1 MATAWM
7 VNDDLAI
14 NRVNPYTWSGTYGV
28 NKDGFPKNLYMDGSY
43 TTQID
48 ASPME
53 TSGRPDLDNEM
64 NFDFAGGMYVKA
76 SESKPAPFRPFP
88 ARKFEY
94 PDGTVTWHRPY
105 LPWSWEGAKK
115 GSQEGRGPVTSVI
128 TFFRDNTFLIALTL
142 LVLVFYIGPRMRKG
156 R

>member
-1 MATAWM
+1 M

-14 NRVNPYTWSGTYGV
+14 NRVNPYTWSGSYGV

-43 TTQID
+43 TTQMD
-48 ASPME
+48 ESPME
-53 TSGRPDLDNEM
+53 TSGRPELDNEM
-64 NFDFAGGMYVKA
+64 NFNFAGGMYVKA
-76 SESKPAPFRPFP
+76 IESKPAPFRPFP

-94 PDGTVTWHRPY
+94 PDGTMTWRRPY
-105 LPWSWEGAKK
+105 LPWSWEGKK
-115 GSQEGRGPVTSVI
+115 EGGGRASGSSI
-128 TFFRDNTFLIALTL
+128 ATFFRDNTFLIALTL

>member
-1 MATAWM
+1 MATALM
-7 VNDDLAI
+7 VNDDLSM
-14 NRVNPYTWSGTYGV
+14 NRVNPFTWSGSYGV
-28 NKDGFPKNLYMDGSY
+28 NQDGFPKNLHMDGSY

-48 ASPME
+48 ETPME

-64 NFDFAGGMYVKA
+64 NFDFAGGMYLKA

-88 ARKFEY
+88 ARKYEY
-94 PDGTVTWHRPY
+94 ADGTVTWRRPY
-105 LPWSWEGAKK
+105 LPWSWEGKSTGGQLSKSTKAVV
-115 GSQEGRGPVTSVI
+115 EFI
-128 TFFRDNTFLIALTL
+128 RDNTFFIALIL